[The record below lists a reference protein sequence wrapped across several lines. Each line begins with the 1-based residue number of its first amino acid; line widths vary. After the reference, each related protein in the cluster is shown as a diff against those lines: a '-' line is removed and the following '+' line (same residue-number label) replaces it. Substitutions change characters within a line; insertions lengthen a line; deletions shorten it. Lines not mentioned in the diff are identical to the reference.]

1 MLKAVLFDFNGVI
14 INDEAIHEKIIDRLM
29 LDENLQLK
37 RGEFREI
44 CLGRSDRT
52 YIIELLKRRGRYLTE
67 TYLDRLLLGKAS
79 AYKAQIDTLQKL
91 PIYSGLAEFIAKIR
105 VAGLKMAVVS
115 GAMRSDIELVLERAG
130 LATYFE
136 LIVAG
141 DDLTASKPEPDGY
154 LLAVARLNEKYPEFD
169 LQPIECLAVED
180 TFAGIE
186 AAKKAGIQVAGVTH
200 TYPFHMIQRQA
211 NWTVD
216 YFADLELDRVGELCS
231 IAPKSA
237 AAENTWRF

>member
-1 MLKAVLFDFNGVI
+1 MTLKAVLFDFNGVI
-14 INDEAIHEKIIDRLM
+14 INDESIHENLIDRLM

-44 CLGRSDRT
+44 CLGKSDRACIT
-52 YIIELLKRRGRYLTE
+52 ELLQRRGRYLTE
-67 TYLDRLLLGKAS
+67 TYLDRLLLGKAK
-79 AYKAQIDTLQKL
+79 AYREKIDSLETL
-91 PIYSGLAEFIAKIR
+91 PIYTGLAEFIDKIR
-105 VAGLKMAVVS
+105 VSGLKMAVVS

-130 LATYFE
+130 LAANFE

-141 DDLTASKPEPDGY
+141 DDLTASKPEPDCY
-154 LLAVARLNEKYPEFD
+154 LLAVELLNQKYPGLN
-169 LQPIECLAVED
+169 LQPIECLALED

-186 AAKKAGIQVAGVTH
+186 SAKKAGMQVAGVTH

-216 YFADLELDRVGELCS
+216 YFADLELDRVAQLCS
-231 IAPKSA
+231 IAPTEP
-237 AAENTWRF
+237 AAENS

>member
-1 MLKAVLFDFNGVI
+1 MTLKAVLFDFNGVM
-14 INDEAIHEKIIDRLM
+14 INDEAIHENIIDRLM

-52 YIIELLKRRGRYLTE
+52 YITELLKRRGRYLTE
-67 TYLDRLLLGKAS
+67 TYLDRLLLGKTQ
-79 AYKAQIDTLQKL
+79 AYQEKIDSLETL
-91 PIYSGLAEFIAKIR
+91 PVYDGLAEFIDKIR
-105 VAGLKMAVVS
+105 VSGLKMAVVS
-115 GAMRSDIELVLERAG
+115 GAMRSDIELVLNRSG
-130 LATYFE
+130 LAANFE

-141 DDLTASKPEPDGY
+141 DDLAASKPEPDCY
-154 LLAVARLNEKYPEFD
+154 LLAVELLNQKYPDFN
-169 LQPIECLAVED
+169 LRAIECLALED

-186 AAKKAGIQVAGVTH
+186 AAKKAGMQVAGVTH

-216 YFADLELDRVGELCS
+216 YFADLELDRVAQLCS
-231 IAPKSA
+231 IAPTEPA
-237 AAENTWRF
+237 I

>member
-1 MLKAVLFDFNGVI
+1 MLKAVFFNFNGVI

-37 RGEFREI
+37 RGEFREV

-52 YIIELLKRRGRYLTE
+52 CITELLKRRGRYLTDI
-67 TYLDRLLLGKAS
+67 YLDRLLTGKAS
-79 AYKAQIDTLQKL
+79 AYKAEIDALQKL
-91 PIYSGLAEFIAKIR
+91 PIYTDLAEFVAKIR
-105 VAGLKMAVVS
+105 VAGMKIAVVS
-115 GAMRSDIELVLERAG
+115 GAMRSNIELVLERAG
-130 LATYFE
+130 LAADFE

-141 DDLTASKPEPDGY
+141 DDLTASKPEPDSY
-154 LLAVARLNEKYPEFD
+154 LLAVELLNKKYPDFG

-216 YFADLELDRVGELCS
+216 YLADLELDRVSELCS
-231 IAPKSA
+231 IAPQSA
-237 AAENTWRF
+237 TAQNT

>member
-1 MLKAVLFDFNGVI
+1 MTLKAVLFDFNGVI
-14 INDEAIHEKIIDRLM
+14 VNDEPIHEKIIDQLM

-44 CLGRSDRT
+44 CLGRSDRACIT
-52 YIIELLKRRGRYLTE
+52 ELLKRRGRYLTE
-67 TYLDRLLLGKAS
+67 TYLDRLLQRKAE
-79 AYKAQIDTLQKL
+79 AYKAQIDTLEKL
-91 PIYSGLAEFIAKIR
+91 PIYPGLAEFIDKIR
-105 VAGLKMAVVS
+105 AAGLKMAVVS
-115 GAMRSDIELVLERAG
+115 GAMRSDIELVLDRAG
-130 LATYFE
+130 LAANFE

-141 DDLTASKPEPDGY
+141 DDLTASKPAPDGY
-154 LLAVARLNEKYPEFD
+154 LLAVELLNQKYPGFN
-169 LQPIECLAVED
+169 LRAIECLALED

-216 YFADLELDRVGELCS
+216 YFADLELDRVGALCS
-231 IAPKSA
+231 IAPTEPA
-237 AAENTWRF
+237 AQNT

>member
-1 MLKAVLFDFNGVI
+1 MTLKAVLFDFNGVI
-14 INDEAIHEKIIDRLM
+14 INDESIHENLIDRLM

-44 CLGRSDRT
+44 CLGKSDRACIT
-52 YIIELLKRRGRYLTE
+52 ELLQRRGRYLTE
-67 TYLDRLLLGKAS
+67 TYLDRLLLGKAK
-79 AYKAQIDTLQKL
+79 AYQEKINSLETL
-91 PIYSGLAEFIAKIR
+91 PIYAGLAEFIDKIR
-105 VAGLKMAVVS
+105 VSGLKMAVVS

-130 LATYFE
+130 LAANFE

-141 DDLTASKPEPDGY
+141 DDLTASKPEPDCY
-154 LLAVARLNEKYPEFD
+154 LLAVELLNQKYPGLN
-169 LQPIECLAVED
+169 LQPIECLALED

-186 AAKKAGIQVAGVTH
+186 SAKKAGMQVAGVTH

-216 YFADLELDRVGELCS
+216 YFADLELDRVAQLCS
-231 IAPKSA
+231 IAPTEP
-237 AAENTWRF
+237 AAENS

>member
-1 MLKAVLFDFNGVI
+1 MTLKAVLFDFNGVI
-14 INDEAIHEKIIDRLM
+14 VNDEPIHEKIIDQLM

-44 CLGRSDRT
+44 CLGRSDRACIT
-52 YIIELLKRRGRYLTE
+52 ELLKRRGRYLTE
-67 TYLDRLLLGKAS
+67 TYLDRLLQRKAE
-79 AYKAQIDTLQKL
+79 AYQAQIDTLEKL
-91 PIYSGLAEFIAKIR
+91 PIYPGLAEFIDKIR
-105 VAGLKMAVVS
+105 AAGLKMAVVS
-115 GAMRSDIELVLERAG
+115 GAMRSDIELVLDRAG
-130 LATYFE
+130 LAANFE

-141 DDLTASKPEPDGY
+141 DDLTASKPAPDGY
-154 LLAVARLNEKYPEFD
+154 LLAVELLNQKYPGFN
-169 LQPIECLAVED
+169 LRAIECLALED

-216 YFADLELDRVGELCS
+216 YFADLELDRVGALCS
-231 IAPKSA
+231 IAPTEPA
-237 AAENTWRF
+237 AQNT

>member
-1 MLKAVLFDFNGVI
+1 MTLKAVLFDFNGVI
-14 INDEAIHEKIIDRLM
+14 INDESIHENLIDRLM

-44 CLGRSDRT
+44 CLGKSDRACIT
-52 YIIELLKRRGRYLTE
+52 ELLQRRGRYLTE
-67 TYLDRLLLGKAS
+67 TYLDRLLLGKAK
-79 AYKAQIDTLQKL
+79 AYQEKINSLETL
-91 PIYSGLAEFIAKIR
+91 PIYTGLAEFIDKIR
-105 VAGLKMAVVS
+105 VSGLKMAVVS

-130 LATYFE
+130 LAANFE

-141 DDLTASKPEPDGY
+141 DDLTASKPEPDCY
-154 LLAVARLNEKYPEFD
+154 LLAVELINQKYPGLN
-169 LQPIECLAVED
+169 LQPIECLALED

-186 AAKKAGIQVAGVTH
+186 SAKKAGMQVAGVTH

-216 YFADLELDRVGELCS
+216 YFADLELDRVAQLCS
-231 IAPKSA
+231 IAPTEP
-237 AAENTWRF
+237 AAENS

>member
-1 MLKAVLFDFNGVI
+1 MLKAVFFNFNGVI

-37 RGEFREI
+37 RGEFREV

-52 YIIELLKRRGRYLTE
+52 CIVELLKRRGRYLTDI
-67 TYLDRLLLGKAS
+67 YLDRLLAGKSS
-79 AYKAQIDTLQKL
+79 AYKAEIDTLQKL
-91 PIYSGLAEFIAKIR
+91 PIYTDLAEFAAKIR

-115 GAMRSDIELVLERAG
+115 GAMRSDIELVLDRAG
-130 LATYFE
+130 LAADFE

-141 DDLTASKPEPDGY
+141 DDLTASKPEPDSY
-154 LLAVARLNEKYPEFD
+154 LLAVELLNKKYPDFD
-169 LQPIECLAVED
+169 LQPIECLALED

-216 YFADLELDRVGELCS
+216 YFADLELDRVSELCS
-231 IAPKSA
+231 IAPQSA
-237 AAENTWRF
+237 PAKNT

>member
-1 MLKAVLFDFNGVI
+1 MLKAVFFNFNGVI

-37 RGEFREI
+37 RGEFREV
-44 CLGRSDRT
+44 CWGKSDRT
-52 YIIELLKRRGRYLTE
+52 YITDLLKRRGRYLAE
-67 TYLDRLLLGKAS
+67 TYLDRLLAGKSS

-130 LATYFE
+130 LAADFD

-141 DDLTASKPEPDGY
+141 DDLTASKPEPDSY
-154 LLAVARLNEKYPEFD
+154 LLAVELLNKKYPDFG
-169 LQPIECLAVED
+169 LQPIECLALED

-216 YFADLELDRVGELCS
+216 YFADLELDRVSELCS
-231 IAPKSA
+231 IAPQSA
-237 AAENTWRF
+237 PAPNT

>member
-1 MLKAVLFDFNGVI
+1 MTLKAVLFDFNGVI
-14 INDEAIHEKIIDRLM
+14 INDESIHENLIDRLM

-44 CLGRSDRT
+44 CLGKSDRACIT
-52 YIIELLKRRGRYLTE
+52 ELLQRRGRYLTE
-67 TYLDRLLLGKAS
+67 TYIDRLLLAKAK
-79 AYKAQIDTLQKL
+79 AYQEKIDSLETL
-91 PIYSGLAEFIAKIR
+91 PIYAGLAEFIDKIR
-105 VAGLKMAVVS
+105 VSKLKMAVVS

-130 LATYFE
+130 LAANFE

-141 DDLTASKPEPDGY
+141 DDLTASKPEPDCY
-154 LLAVARLNEKYPEFD
+154 LLAVELLNQKYPGLN
-169 LQPIECLAVED
+169 LQPIECLALED

-186 AAKKAGIQVAGVTH
+186 AAKKAGMQVAGVTH

-216 YFADLELDRVGELCS
+216 YLADLELDRVTQLCS
-231 IAPKSA
+231 IAPTEP
-237 AAENTWRF
+237 AAENS

>member
-1 MLKAVLFDFNGVI
+1 MTLKAVLFDFNGVI
-14 INDEAIHEKIIDRLM
+14 INDESIHENLIDRLM

-44 CLGRSDRT
+44 CLGKSDRACIT
-52 YIIELLKRRGRYLTE
+52 ELLQRRGRYLTE
-67 TYLDRLLLGKAS
+67 TYLDRLLLGKAK
-79 AYKAQIDTLQKL
+79 AYQEKIDSLETL
-91 PIYSGLAEFIAKIR
+91 PIYAGLAEFIDKIR
-105 VAGLKMAVVS
+105 VSGLKMAVVS

-130 LATYFE
+130 LAANFE

-141 DDLTASKPEPDGY
+141 DDLTASKPEPDCY
-154 LLAVARLNEKYPEFD
+154 LLAVELLNQKYPGLN
-169 LQPIECLAVED
+169 LQPIECLALED

-186 AAKKAGIQVAGVTH
+186 AAKKAGMQVAGVTH

-216 YFADLELDRVGELCS
+216 YLADLELDRVTQLCS
-231 IAPKSA
+231 IAPTEP
-237 AAENTWRF
+237 AAENS

>member
-1 MLKAVLFDFNGVI
+1 MTLKAVLFDFNGVI

-37 RGEFREI
+37 RGEFREV
-44 CLGRSDRT
+44 CLGRSDRACIT
-52 YIIELLKRRGRYLTE
+52 ELLKRRGRYLTE
-67 TYLDRLLLGKAS
+67 TYLDRLLLGKTK
-79 AYKAQIDTLQKL
+79 AYQEKIDSLETL
-91 PIYSGLAEFIAKIR
+91 PIYPGLTEFIAKIQ
-105 VAGLKMAVVS
+105 AAKLKMTVVS
-115 GAMRSDIELVLERAG
+115 GAMRSDIELVLERVG
-130 LATYFE
+130 LRANFE

-141 DDLTASKPEPDGY
+141 DDKTASKPEPDSY
-154 LLAVARLNEKYPEFD
+154 LLAVARLNEKYPGFN

-231 IAPKSA
+231 IARTEP
-237 AAENTWRF
+237 AAENS

>member
-1 MLKAVLFDFNGVI
+1 MTLKAVLFDFNGVM
-14 INDEAIHEKIIDRLM
+14 INDEAIHENIIDRLM

-52 YIIELLKRRGRYLTE
+52 YITELLKRRGRYLTE
-67 TYLDRLLLGKAS
+67 TYLDRLLLGKTQ
-79 AYKAQIDTLQKL
+79 AYQEKIDSLETL
-91 PIYSGLAEFIAKIR
+91 PVYDGLAEFIDKIR
-105 VAGLKMAVVS
+105 VSGLKMAVVS
-115 GAMRSDIELVLERAG
+115 GAMRSDIELVLNRSG
-130 LATYFE
+130 LAANFE

-141 DDLTASKPEPDGY
+141 DDLAASKPEPDCY
-154 LLAVARLNEKYPEFD
+154 LLAVELLNQKYPGLN
-169 LQPIECLAVED
+169 LQPIECLALED

-186 AAKKAGIQVAGVTH
+186 AAKKAGMQVAGVTH

-216 YFADLELDRVGELCS
+216 YFADLELDRVAQLCS
-231 IAPKSA
+231 IAPTEPA
-237 AAENTWRF
+237 I

>member
-1 MLKAVLFDFNGVI
+1 MTLKAVLFDFNGVI

-37 RGEFREI
+37 RGEFREV

-52 YIIELLKRRGRYLTE
+52 YITELLKRRGRYLTE
-67 TYLDRLLLGKAS
+67 TYLDRLLLGKTQ
-79 AYKAQIDTLQKL
+79 AYQEKINSLETL
-91 PIYSGLAEFIAKIR
+91 PIYDGLAEFIDKIR
-105 VAGLKMAVVS
+105 VSGRKMAVVS
-115 GAMRSDIELVLERAG
+115 GAMRSDIELVLDRSG
-130 LATYFE
+130 LAANFE

-141 DDLTASKPEPDGY
+141 DDLAASKPEPDGY
-154 LLAVARLNEKYPEFD
+154 LLAVELLNQKYPGFN
-169 LQPIECLAVED
+169 LQPIECLALED

-186 AAKKAGIQVAGVTH
+186 AAKKAGMQVAGVTH

-216 YFADLELDRVGELCS
+216 YFADLELDRVSELCS
-231 IAPKSA
+231 IAPKSTA
-237 AAENTWRF
+237 PNT

>member
-1 MLKAVLFDFNGVI
+1 MTLKAVLFDFNGVI
-14 INDEAIHEKIIDRLM
+14 VNDEPIHEKIIDQLM

-37 RGEFREI
+37 RGEFREV
-44 CLGRSDRT
+44 CLGRSDRACIT
-52 YIIELLKRRGRYLTE
+52 ALLERRGRFVTE
-67 TYLDRLLLGKAS
+67 TYLDRLLRRKAE
-79 AYKAQIDTLQKL
+79 AYKAQIDTLEKL
-91 PIYSGLAEFIAKIR
+91 PIYPGLAEFIDKIR

-115 GAMRSDIELVLERAG
+115 GAIRSDIELVLDRAG
-130 LATYFE
+130 LAANFE

-141 DDLTASKPEPDGY
+141 DDLRASKPAPDGY
-154 LLAVARLNEKYPEFD
+154 LLAVELLNQKYPDFN
-169 LQPIECLAVED
+169 LQPIECLALED

-216 YFADLELDRVGELCS
+216 YFADLELDRVAQLCS
-231 IAPKSA
+231 IARTEP
-237 AAENTWRF
+237 AAENT